1 MGFEGHVFDAI
12 RRTEE
17 NRRLI
22 QQRRDRMKSLIEK
35 MNEKSLTGYPD
46 KVQEEGLDQIRRDI
60 VKREYDEKM
69 YYFRFTVYFVGIILL
84 VMFVVWGVWKLW

>member
-35 MNEKSLTGYPD
+35 MNEKSLPGYPD
-46 KVQEEGLDQIRRDI
+46 KVPEEELDQRH
-60 VKREYDEKM
+60 REK
-69 YYFRFTVYFVGIILL
+69 GI
-84 VMFVVWGVWKLW
+84 

>member
-1 MGFEGHVFDAI
+1 MGVEGHVFDAI

-35 MNEKSLTGYPD
+35 MNEKSLPGYPD
-46 KVQEEGLDQIRRDI
+46 KVPEEELDQIRRDI